1 VKVLLVVADALR
13 ADHLGCYGYGRPT
26 TPVLDAVAARG
37 ARFERFFAPSI
48 PTEPAHTSILSGEH
62 AASHGVMVH
71 KEPRTVPRPGMWWL
85 PALLKQAGVE
95 TAAFDNLGDSKA
107 WFAQGWS
114 ECYNLRHA
122 KSLLTA
128 ADINRELIP
137 WLDCHTEGSWFCFV
151 HYWDPHSP
159 YLAPVEYRRR
169 YYEGDPD
176 DGHIDDLARWQ
187 AQPSYPFAYRWQ
199 VRHYEPFRD
208 LDYVRA
214 LYDAEIAYLDDELAR
229 VFDAV
234 SATGDD
240 WIVIFTSDHGEV
252 MDDRPGFFDHAGLYE
267 DTIRVPLIVS
277 GAGVPEGV
285 VIEGMYQHVDLAPT
299 ILSLFGQSLPASM
312 SGRNLVQVA
321 TEDPTGAGYQAIYLS
336 EGTWEIKWGVRTK
349 DWKLV
354 KVIDPGVHGVMHDEL
369 YDLSADPSERVN
381 LAAVQPERLDTLEL
395 TLRRAWEGMLAGNV
409 DGLKEQAQ
417 RGVPAQAWLEAAM
430 EDEGRVG

>member
-26 TPVLDAVAARG
+26 TPILDAVAKRG

-48 PTEPAHTSILSGEH
+48 PTEPAHTSIFSGEH
-62 AASHGVMVH
+62 AARHGVMVH
-71 KEPRTVPRPGMWWL
+71 KESRTRPRAGMAWL
-85 PALLKQAGVE
+85 PALLKNAGVK
-95 TAAFDNLGDSKA
+95 TVAFDNLGDSKA

-137 WLDCHTEGSWFCFV
+137 WLDRHTDGSWFCFV

-169 YYEGDPD
+169 YYEGEPD
-176 DGHIDDLARWQ
+176 DGHIDDVARWQ
-187 AQPSYPFAYRWQ
+187 AQPSFPFAYRWQ

-214 LYDAEIAYLDDELAR
+214 LYDAEINYLDEELAR
-229 VFDAV
+229 VFDAL
-234 SATGDD
+234 SALGDEC
-240 WIVIFTSDHGEV
+240 IVIFTSDHGEV

-277 GAGVPEGV
+277 GSGVPEGV
-285 VIEGMYQHVDLAPT
+285 VIEGMYQHLDLAPT
-299 ILSLFGQSLPASM
+299 ILSLFGQSVPASM
-312 SGRNLVQVA
+312 SGRNLVHVA
-321 TEDPTGAGYQAIYLS
+321 ANHPADPGYQTIILS
-336 EGTWEIKWGVRTK
+336 EGTWEIKWGIRTQN
-349 DWKLV
+349 WKFV
-354 KVIDPGVHGVMHDEL
+354 KVIDAGVHGVTHDEL
-369 YDLSADPSERVN
+369 YHLSSDPRERVN
-381 LAAVQPERLDTLEL
+381 LAGLEPETMDLLEL
-395 TLRRAWEGMLAGNV
+395 SLRREWEVMLAGSV
-409 DGLKEQAQ
+409 DRLKEQAE
-417 RGVPAQAWLEAAM
+417 RGVPARAWLEEALK
-430 EDEGRVG
+430 EGALG